1 MCAERIR
8 AGRFWSDRRRPSSCA
23 GVRRARQRGSLLLEF
38 MVLAVLGLALAVWA
52 GQEWAQ
58 RVRVLQAQALAAWME
73 TAQAAAQAYLQRHA
87 AELGQAVGPDAL
99 AARGYA
105 DWRSPTWEELRA
117 ASLLPAGW
125 QDAGP
130 LRQTLNLS
138 VQRTDPCIQAP
149 CVLQAVVAAAIPLRR
164 GQGGVDE
171 SLVAEWLL
179 ASRGRGLVVWPR
191 DPGWLSGPGRRVPLP
206 AGLSAAPGT
215 VALLAALAP
224 AADSPPPDGA
234 AAGADYLRVRDE
246 RDPDFQGEAS
256 VRGNVRSGAWLQA
269 REGLVLEQA
278 WSGGA
283 ACAAEGAV
291 GRDSRY
297 AGLLVCQQ
305 GRWRPLARPAGGGY
319 LYNSRRGCFSQ
330 TGMPS
335 GNPVTGTCSC
345 GAGYIPLLVAESGSL
360 VSAEGLSQGIVCQP
374 NQ

>member
-1 MCAERIR
+1 MCAERGR
-8 AGRFWSDRRRPSSCA
+8 AALPRSPRRRA
-23 GVRRARQRGSLLLEF
+23 RYVGARRVRQRGSLLLEF
-38 MVLAVLGLALAVWA
+38 MVLAALGLALAVWA

-58 RVRVLQAQALAAWME
+58 RVRVLQAQALAAWMD

-87 AELGQAVGPDAL
+87 AELGRAADPDAL

-117 ASLLPAGW
+117 AGLLPGGW
-125 QDAGP
+125 QAGGP
-130 LRQTLNLS
+130 LRQTLHLR
-138 VQRTDPCIQAP
+138 VRQTDPCAQPP
-149 CVLQAVVAAAIPLRR
+149 CGLQAVVAAASPLLQ

-171 SLVAEWLL
+171 SLIAEWLL
-179 ASRGRGLVVWPR
+179 ASRGRGLVVWPQ
-191 DPGWLSGPGRRVPLP
+191 DPAWLRGSGQRVSLP
-206 AGLSAAPGT
+206 DGLAAAPGT
-215 VALLAALAP
+215 VALLAGLPPAAESRPPDGP
-224 AADSPPPDGA
+224 AADS
-234 AAGADYLRVRDE
+234 DYLRVRDE
-246 RDPDFQGEAS
+246 RDPDFQGGAS

-269 REGLVLEQA
+269 REGVVLEQG
-278 WSGGA
+278 WSSGGV
-283 ACAAEGAV
+283 CSAEGAV

-330 TGMPS
+330 TGMATS
-335 GNPVTGTCSC
+335 NPLTGTCSC

-360 VSAEGLSQGIVCQP
+360 ASAEGLSQGVVCQP

>member
-1 MCAERIR
+1 MCAERIQ
-8 AGRFWSDRRRPSSCA
+8 AGRPRSSGRRLSCA
-23 GVRRARQRGSLLLEF
+23 GARRAGQRGSLLLEF

-87 AELGQAVGPDAL
+87 AELGQAGAPDAL

-105 DWRSPTWEELRA
+105 DWRSPTWAELRA
-117 ASLLPAGW
+117 DGLLPGGW

-130 LRQTLNLS
+130 LRQTLNLG
-138 VQRTDPCIQAP
+138 VRQADPCAQPP
-149 CVLQAVVAAAIPLRR
+149 CGLQAVVAAASPLLH

-179 ASRGRGLVVWPR
+179 ASRGRGLVVWPQ
-191 DPGWLSGPGRRVPLP
+191 DPGWLRGPGRRVPLP
-206 AGLSAAPGT
+206 AGLPGGPGT

-224 AADSPPPDGA
+224 AGDGAPTDDSP
-234 AAGADYLRVRDE
+234 AGADYLRVRDE

-269 REGLVLEQA
+269 REGLVLEQG

-283 ACAAEGAV
+283 VCAADGAV

-330 TGMPS
+330 TGVAT
-335 GNPVTGTCSC
+335 GNPLTGTCSC
-345 GAGYIPLLVAESGSL
+345 SAGYTPLLVAESGSL